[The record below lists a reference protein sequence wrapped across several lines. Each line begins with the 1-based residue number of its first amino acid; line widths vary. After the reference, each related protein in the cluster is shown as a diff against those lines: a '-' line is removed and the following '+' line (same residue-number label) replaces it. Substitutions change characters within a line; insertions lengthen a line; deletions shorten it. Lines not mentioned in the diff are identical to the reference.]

1 MKILEIEHLTV
12 SYEKRPA
19 LTDISFQVEEGD
31 YLTIVGENGSGKS
44 TLIKTILGLLQPDS
58 GTIIRNGFRQN
69 EIGYLPQSAQM
80 QKDFPA
86 LVSEVVLSGCLNSK
100 GLRPFYRPLHKQ
112 AAYENMR
119 LLGIEALAKK
129 SFSELSGGQKQRVLL
144 ARALCATKKLL
155 LLDEPVAAL
164 DPVVTHEF
172 YAVLETLN
180 RERGITVLMV
190 SHDLHCGAE
199 HSKNILHL
207 QNRVLFF
214 GPVKDYMQTDFCRHM
229 TGGHIH
235 A

>member
-86 LVSEVVLSGCLNSK
+86 LVSEVVLSGCLN
-100 GLRPFYRPLHKQ
+100 Q
-112 AAYENMR
+112 
-119 LLGIEALAKK
+119 
-129 SFSELSGGQKQRVLL
+129 QR
-144 ARALCATKKLL
+144 T
-155 LLDEPVAAL
+155 E
-164 DPVVTHEF
+164 
-172 YAVLETLN
+172 AVLSSLT
-180 RERGITVLMV
+180 
-190 SHDLHCGAE
+190 
-199 HSKNILHL
+199 
-207 QNRVLFF
+207 
-214 GPVKDYMQTDFCRHM
+214 
-229 TGGHIH
+229 
-235 A
+235 